1 MLSKFNN
8 KKHRRLTALL
18 LCVALMLGSVTSVS
32 ADISAADSETEA
44 QSEVQTYAEEPMAET
59 VSYETPETEARVV
72 ETEAAETEA
81 VTEAATEVHTEA
93 ATEVHTEA
101 QTEAAQSET
110 TEEPKVSEAVQLT
123 QDMKNAEG
131 KTICKV
137 IADIPEGAFNADTSE
152 ITMEVSAV
160 KAEDEE
166 AIVKLIKNALTEN
179 TSLGNYVMYHITFKV
194 NGQNAEPQKAISI
207 AFKGTELNVQDT
219 EKATVFYYNPANS
232 DAGNK
237 DAELVPIIQRDAL
250 IKALHQEEKE
260 IPDNFDEI
268 YDTSEIVL
276 TDKGI
281 ADEIQMDTWKDRI
294 YGCYVTE
301 TQEAETEVTEE
312 DSVSRGQSKLASFRN
327 VYPANGGGSG
337 DEPEASLSHEKY
349 IKRNVDG
356 TYDITLNASGTVGSK
371 TNPAKVDIVLIVD
384 TSGSM
389 KDEEKLDTTK
399 DAIKS
404 LVDVFNAKGD
414 SVDVK
419 YKLVTFARYASTV
432 TGEWVNGDTLYNKVR
447 SLGANGGTNYDQG
460 FQKGKTAIDSARSD
474 AKKVVIFLTDG
485 EPTYYGTR
493 PSGRGNDTSTNTLT
507 AALNSAATIKCT
519 DFYAVGI
526 GLPNK
531 VKVYT
536 DDDRDHTKEK
546 YIDKNYKDLTGQG
559 VLDLIK
565 NQVNAAT
572 KDAWNLTKDAYG
584 TYSSLTNKFQQIAG
598 QTLTAACSNVVITDQ
613 LSKYVDVTKSSKLR
627 VKVAERN
634 INGDYSVKYPPQDFA
649 LDVTGNDAKVTVD
662 GADIATVSYNATTKT
677 ATLDFTDNYEL
688 KENYY
693 YYLTITNVIPNKTAF
708 DEYAKNNYSY
718 GTTVGGASTDEG
730 QDGYYATNNADAAT
744 TKVITSSGQPGF
756 VSNANATVSYQNK
769 ESGPTITEEYAKPVV
784 QVQTIPVKKVW
795 SGAEPDD
802 GTKILVQLVDQKG
815 DPVEGKILELSKDN
829 NWQNKLV
836 VEKASKYDS
845 YSYRELVADEKGSG
859 SITYKDQ
866 KYSMASEGSDLVIN
880 DKSYKVTY
888 SNDEDGTRVITNTY
902 PANGGGSG
910 DEPEASLSHEK
921 YIKRNDN
928 GTYDITL
935 NASGTVGSKTNPA
948 KLDIVLIVD
957 TSGSMNND
965 QKLSKTKEAIKALVD
980 VFNAKDKKDLVDVRY
995 KLVTFETNASVKT
1008 NQWVDGDKLYND
1020 YVKKLSADG
1029 GTNYDQG
1036 LTKGADAVKSARTEA
1051 KKVVIFLTDGNPT
1064 FYGTNPENTNCG
1076 SHTTV
1081 NVLNA
1086 ALNSAAGIVCSDF
1099 YAVGLKL
1106 SDSVEIYRQDAKDEY
1121 SGSIYYGSWVHGNRT
1136 VSETIS
1142 GLTLLDRIKGKVN
1155 AANKEAWNLTDAS
1168 TLTDKFQEIAG
1179 ETLTAAC
1186 TNVVIT
1192 DQLSDYVDV
1201 TNNSK
1206 LSVKIAERAT
1216 NGTYT
1221 DLYSQQFEL
1230 ATGGTINF
1238 NNEEIATVSY
1248 ASDTKTATLTFK
1260 SDYKLQPNYYYY
1272 LTITNVIPNAT
1283 AFDAYKTNGYSYN
1296 NTVGADRTDEGGN
1309 GYYATNEVAKATKGV
1324 ITSSRQPGFE
1334 SNKTATVSYKNKES
1348 SDVKTEN
1355 YNKPVVQV
1363 QTIPV
1368 RKVWVGGEPND
1379 GTVVL
1384 VQLVDQDGEA
1394 VNGKILELNKD
1405 NQWQDSLV
1413 VEKAAKYD
1421 SYSYRELK
1429 EDENGTITHNNKK
1442 YSLVEEGTDVTINNI
1457 SYKATYSKNDNGT
1470 RVITNTKNS
1479 LKMKIVKQ
1487 SNGGVN
1493 LEGAAFTLKDANNAS
1508 TSYTSNKE
1516 GIVYNATINY
1526 GTYTLTET
1534 KAPNGYSLLNGDI
1547 TITVAQSGITVSGND
1562 KVSVTTETDGS
1573 YTVIVKNDMLYSLP
1587 ESGGSGIY
1595 WFSICGM
1602 LLMMAA
1608 AWIIYKNKC
1617 REVLV
1622 K

>member
-32 ADISAADSETEA
+32 ADISAADSETEV
-44 QSEVQTYAEEPMAET
+44 QSEVQTYAEEPMAEA

-72 ETEAAETEA
+72 ETEVAETEA

-101 QTEAAQSET
+101 ETEAAQSET

-137 IADIPEGAFNADTSE
+137 IADLPEGAFNADASE
-152 ITMEVSAV
+152 ITMEVKAV
-160 KAEDEE
+160 SSEDEE
-166 AIVKLIKNALTEN
+166 AVVKLIKNALTEN

-312 DSVSRGQSKLASFRN
+312 DSVSRGQSKLVSFRN
-327 VYPANGGGSG
+327 VYTANGGGSG

-349 IKRNVDG
+349 IKRNDNG

-389 KDEEKLDTTK
+389 KDNHKLDTTK
-399 DAIKS
+399 AAIKS

-419 YKLVTFARYASTV
+419 YKLVTFAKYASILTDQ
-432 TGEWVNGDTLYNKVR
+432 WVNGKTLYDKVK
-447 SLGANGGTNYDQG
+447 SLKADGGTNYDQG

-485 EPTYYGTR
+485 QPTYYGTR
-493 PSGRGNDTSTNTLT
+493 PYGYGSDTSTTTLT
-507 AALNSAATIKCT
+507 TALNSAATITCT

-531 VKVYT
+531 VRVYT
-536 DDDRDHTKEK
+536 DDGD
-546 YIDKNYKDLTGQG
+546 IDEDYKDLTGQG

-572 KDAWNLTKDAYG
+572 TDAWNLTKDADG

-613 LSKYVDVTKSSKLR
+613 LSKYVDVTDSSRLR

-634 INGDYSVKYPPQDFA
+634 TAGAYSDKYSHDFT

-662 GADIATVSYNATTKT
+662 DEDIATVSYNAETKT
-677 ATLDFTDNYEL
+677 ATLDFTDSYKLEA
-688 KENYY
+688 NYY
-693 YYLTITNVIPNKTAF
+693 YYLTITNVIPNETAF
-708 DEYAKNNYSY
+708 KQYVKNKY
-718 GTTVGGASTDEG
+718 GYGGTVGDPSTDEG
-730 QDGYYATNNADAAT
+730 QDGYYATNNKADAA

-756 VSNANATVSYQNK
+756 VSNAEATVSYKKK

-948 KLDIVLIVD
+948 KVDIVLIVD
-957 TSGSMNND
+957 TSGSMKDNH
-965 QKLSKTKEAIKALVD
+965 KLDTTKAAIKSLVD
-980 VFNAKDKKDLVDVRY
+980 VFNAKGDSVDVKY
-995 KLVTFETNASVKT
+995 KLVTFAKYASILT
-1008 NQWVDGDKLYND
+1008 DQWVNGKTLYDK
-1020 YVKKLSADG
+1020 VKSLKADG

-1036 LTKGADAVKSARTEA
+1036 FQKGKTAIDSARSDA
-1051 KKVVIFLTDGNPT
+1051 KKVVIFLTDGQPT
-1064 FYGTNPENTNCG
+1064 YYGTRPYGYG
-1076 SHTTV
+1076 SDTSTTT
-1081 NVLNA
+1081 LTT
-1086 ALNSAAGIVCSDF
+1086 ALNSAATITCTDF
-1099 YAVGLKL
+1099 YAVGIGLPNKVRVYT
-1106 SDSVEIYRQDAKDEY
+1106 DDGDIDEDYKD
-1121 SGSIYYGSWVHGNRT
+1121 
-1136 VSETIS
+1136 
-1142 GLTLLDRIKGKVN
+1142 LTGQGVLDLIKNQVN
-1155 AANKEAWNLTDAS
+1155 AATTDAWNLTKDADGTYS
-1168 TLTDKFQEIAG
+1168 SLTNKFQQIAG
-1179 ETLTAAC
+1179 QTLTAAC
-1186 TNVVIT
+1186 SNVVIT
-1192 DQLSDYVDV
+1192 DQLSKYVDV
-1201 TNNSK
+1201 TDSSR
-1206 LSVKIAERAT
+1206 LRVKVAERNTA
-1216 NGTYT
+1216 GA
-1221 DLYSQQFEL
+1221 YSDKYSHDFTL
-1230 ATGGTINF
+1230 DVTGNDAKVTVDD
-1238 NNEEIATVSY
+1238 EDIATVSY
-1248 ASDTKTATLTFK
+1248 NAETKTATLDFTD
-1260 SDYKLQPNYYYY
+1260 SYKLEANYYYY
-1272 LTITNVIPNAT
+1272 LTITNVIPNET
-1283 AFDAYKTNGYSYN
+1283 AFKQYVKNKYGYGG
-1296 NTVGADRTDEGGN
+1296 TVGDPSTDEGQD
-1309 GYYATNEVAKATKGV
+1309 GYYATNNKADAATKV
-1324 ITSSRQPGFE
+1324 ITSSGQPGFV
-1334 SNKTATVSYKNKES
+1334 SNAEATVSYKKKES
-1348 SDVKTEN
+1348 GPTITEE
-1355 YNKPVVQV
+1355 YAKPVVQV

-1368 RKVWVGGEPND
+1368 KKVWSGAEPDD
-1379 GTVVL
+1379 GTKIL
-1384 VQLVDQDGEA
+1384 VQLVDQKGDPVE
-1394 VNGKILELNKD
+1394 GKILELSKD
-1405 NQWQDSLV
+1405 NNWQNKLV
-1413 VEKAAKYD
+1413 VEKASKYD
-1421 SYSYRELK
+1421 SYSYRELVAN
-1429 EDENGTITHNNKK
+1429 ENGSITYKDQK
-1442 YSLVEEGTDVTINNI
+1442 YSMASEGSDIVINHT
-1457 SYKATYSKNDNGT
+1457 SYKVTYEDDT
-1470 RVITNTKNS
+1470 RVITNTKNDQS
-1479 LKMKIVKQ
+1479 MKIVKQ
-1487 SNGGVN
+1487 NNSGIN
-1493 LEGAAFTLKDANNAS
+1493 LEGATFTLKDAQNQS
-1508 TSYTSNKE
+1508 TEYTSDAN
-1516 GIVYNATINY
+1516 GIVFNNNINY
-1526 GTYTLTET
+1526 GTYTLKEI
-1534 KAPNGYSLLNGDI
+1534 KAPNGYALLNADI
-1547 TITVAQSGITVSGND
+1547 TITVDQSGITVSGSD
-1562 KVSVTTETDGS
+1562 KVSVSEDGT

-1587 ESGGSGIY
+1587 STGGSGIY